1 MLFCSVRLNP
11 LLIFLYHHWP
21 QNAIFA
27 IMQHAKIDN
36 QASYEAYLNV
46 LFSVAVTTHGTPT
59 ESIEDVLLAKAQ
71 SYGRTGDVAMLDI
84 KQILNVRSAVSI
96 LLKKASEE
104 KFNSIN

>member
-1 MLFCSVRLNP
+1 ML
-11 LLIFLYHHWP
+11 
-21 QNAIFA
+21 
-27 IMQHAKIDN
+27 HAKINN

-71 SYGRTGDVAMLDI
+71 SYGRTSDEAMLDV